1 MAIYFLLDSCPH
13 KKSALIRSILVD
25 QLNDPLVSGQKSIH
39 SRADTLLGRKRK
51 KCSLSLYFTNN
62 SQMDIKNWTSIRLNL
77 TSLIICPTITQIT
90 SYEHFLEYF
99 YTVASNFPVFFSSMK
114 LTWGKLCFLL
124 LSLWK

>member
-39 SRADTLLGRKRK
+39 SRANTLLGRKRK
-51 KCSLSLYFTNN
+51 KCSLCSNFTNN
-62 SQMDIKNWTSIRLNL
+62 SQMDIKNWTSISLNL

-90 SYEHFLEYF
+90 SYEHFLQYF
-99 YTVASNFPVFFSSMK
+99 IQQLQIFYFSFLPWNWYKESFA
-114 LTWGKLCFLL
+114 FLL
-124 LSLWK
+124 ISLWK